1 MTRGAASD
9 ELLRLRKLLQRR
21 QATINRLQDE
31 LASERLSRATAAARC
46 CCCADDDAAP
56 NLWRRFLRWLGW
68 P

>member
-9 ELLRLRKLLQRR
+9 ELLRLRKLCQRR

-31 LASERLSRATAAARC
+31 LAAERLRATTAVARC
-46 CCCADDDAAP
+46 CGCADNEP
-56 NLWRRFLRWLGW
+56 TLGLWRRFLRWLRQ